1 MSVLPSPREPPLHSP
16 LSPSST
22 GSVTLPHT
30 ARPRHTPVLSHGYN
44 TVVAVHLQGLQETLD
59 SVKVEWEGQTGHSGD
74 KVGLADLTG
83 LTRTDTAPLVLHF
96 LPQSDF
102 LLTLSELWRFIY
114 ICVTYILILQPYQ
127 LFPHL
132 NIYFYTYPIFPTF
145 IVYIFIYLAKGN
157 KFLPS

>member
-83 LTRTDTAPLVLHF
+83 LTRTDTAPRCYTFSHSQTSFWPYQNCDASFIFVL
-96 LPQSDF
+96 P
-102 LLTLSELWRFIY
+102 
-114 ICVTYILILQPYQ
+114 TYSYCSLISYFRLYTYMFILILYSQ
-127 LFPHL
+127 HL
-132 NIYFYTYPIFPTF
+132 L
-145 IVYIFIYLAKGN
+145 FIYLAKGN

>member
-22 GSVTLPHT
+22 GSVTLSLT

-83 LTRTDTAPLVLHF
+83 LTRTDTAPRCYTFSHSQTSFWPYQNCDASFIFVL
-96 LPQSDF
+96 P
-102 LLTLSELWRFIY
+102 
-114 ICVTYILILQPYQ
+114 TYSYCSLISYFRLYTYMFILILYSQ
-127 LFPHL
+127 HL
-132 NIYFYTYPIFPTF
+132 L
-145 IVYIFIYLAKGN
+145 FIYLYI
-157 KFLPS
+157 